1 MTRRSCDIVRT
12 TEQVVRTDR
21 YVVVVPIEVIVPNG
35 DPMAEECFEPHTL
48 QFLVE
53 VEKRAE
59 AGDLPWLM
67 QHGRV
72 YQLLPTSKAG

>member
-1 MTRRSCDIVRT
+1 MPRSPKDIVQKV
-12 TEQVVRTDR
+12 EEVIRTDR
-21 YVVVVPIEVIVPNG
+21 LIVVVPVEAIIMDG
-35 DPMAEECFEPHTL
+35 DQTRDLCFEPHTL

-72 YQLLPTSKAG
+72 YQLLPASKAG